1 MNSQLLNVLLGG
13 TEEYDFL
20 NEKPEKINL
29 WAQVWKK
36 FMFELEHLNLSNL
49 FSIKIRIHLCF
60 VRLGWIFWVYLLVNL
75 DICLSRKWKERLHCC
90 PVVTEYNILL
100 CWAVSIYAFPNHFHE
115 TQSSLSLDSSDC
127 SCVLH
132 VSTGGTHFPSPSAGV
147 KYAQILAD
155 NLLVI

>member
-60 VRLGWIFWVYLLVNL
+60 VRLG
-75 DICLSRKWKERLHCC
+75 
-90 PVVTEYNILL
+90 
-100 CWAVSIYAFPNHFHE
+100 
-115 TQSSLSLDSSDC
+115 
-127 SCVLH
+127 
-132 VSTGGTHFPSPSAGV
+132 
-147 KYAQILAD
+147 
-155 NLLVI
+155 